1 MIMFWKIIISLIVY
15 CTWIYLVVW
24 GASSIYLWIGGFT
37 GVFLA
42 IIFTY
47 ICYIII
53 EIFQLCFW
61 EEE

>member
-1 MIMFWKIIISLIVY
+1 MFWKIIISIMVY
-15 CTWIYLVVW
+15 CAWIYLVVW
-24 GASSIYLWIGGFT
+24 GASSIYLWIGGFL
-37 GVFLA
+37 GVLIA
-42 IIFTY
+42 IVFTY